1 MVKMLQPFKITLKI
15 LLAAIQPAYDEVNIS
30 SMNCEIL
37 EKCTGLFFPGKSE
50 NVSSDMTG
58 LLPELLSLETCGAG
72 FFFSL
77 WVFCL

>member
-37 EKCTGLFFPGKSE
+37 EKCTGMFFLVK
-50 NVSSDMTG
+50 VSSDMKG
-58 LLPELLSLETCGAG
+58 LLPELLSLETRGAV
-72 FFFSL
+72 FFSL